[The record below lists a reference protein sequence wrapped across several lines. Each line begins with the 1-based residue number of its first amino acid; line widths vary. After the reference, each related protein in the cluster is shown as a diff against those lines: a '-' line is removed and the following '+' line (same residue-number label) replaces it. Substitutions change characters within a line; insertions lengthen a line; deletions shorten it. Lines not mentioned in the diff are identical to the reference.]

1 MHRVLN
7 TRLKIKNMVL
17 NLAVLLYLFTFML
30 FYAAPVEMRK
40 IYYLAGYLTFFVAL
54 LGCRSLTSWKN
65 NRDIAGATA
74 LFGLTLLG
82 WYALNFT
89 HSEYWS
95 IYDSYKET
103 GKVLLISALI
113 VFLVSNLRFSFPAER
128 FSWLLIVAGLATN
141 AYAIYQGLEIESVRL
156 QIELDRATVIAYI
169 FTMTNIVML
178 AAILELKSQY
188 RYFLFLLA
196 ALSGFAAIAYTET
209 RAALLTFPVLIILLL
224 IVHPRVRKKQLLKL
238 GTAFIVMLALLAIA
252 FHQKLTDRYQG
263 LRNDVSQYQDNNS
276 VSSIGSRLAMFQSGL
291 QAALDAPFG
300 ESAERRNDNIK
311 RQVEKKPK
319 LTGALDYMDVHMHNE
334 LIENFSLRGVGGVIT
349 LIIFYATL
357 LINAWRKC
365 NVMQGMLTLSVI
377 IYGLSDVIFFGK
389 EAVIIF
395 STALILSILYQK
407 IVIHKDENHE

>member
-103 GKVLLISALI
+103 GKVLLITALI

-224 IVHPRVRKKQLLKL
+224 IVHPRVQKNNCSSSVQPLSLCWHYWQLP
-238 GTAFIVMLALLAIA
+238 
-252 FHQKLTDRYQG
+252 
-263 LRNDVSQYQDNNS
+263 
-276 VSSIGSRLAMFQSGL
+276 SIRS
-291 QAALDAPFG
+291 
-300 ESAERRNDNIK
+300 
-311 RQVEKKPK
+311 
-319 LTGALDYMDVHMHNE
+319 
-334 LIENFSLRGVGGVIT
+334 
-349 LIIFYATL
+349 
-357 LINAWRKC
+357 
-365 NVMQGMLTLSVI
+365 
-377 IYGLSDVIFFGK
+377 
-389 EAVIIF
+389 
-395 STALILSILYQK
+395 
-407 IVIHKDENHE
+407 